1 MAKKEIEF
9 LKEKAK
15 KFYSNVKDL
24 FKKGDY
30 DLCVFNLE
38 QSCQLYIKYLIAKK
52 VGDWPKTHYL
62 EALIKR
68 LSEAY
73 DKREIYDYFLE
84 NELFFDDL
92 TDAYFT
98 TRYIPKVF
106 NKSLA
111 EKLIEGYQKFLKFLE
126 KTINE
131 KFNSNK

>member
-1 MAKKEIEF
+1 
-9 LKEKAK
+9 
-15 KFYSNVKDL
+15 
-24 FKKGDY
+24 
-30 DLCVFNLE
+30 
-38 QSCQLYIKYLIAKK
+38 LIAKK

>member
-1 MAKKEIEF
+1 MTKKEIKF

-15 KFYSNVKDL
+15 KFYLNALSL
-24 FKKGDY
+24 FKKRDY
-30 DLCVFNLE
+30 DLCAFNLE

-52 VGDWPKTHYL
+52 VGDWPKTPNL
-62 EALIKR
+62 KILIKI

-73 DKREIYDYFLE
+73 DKPEIYDHLLE

-98 TRYIPKVF
+98 SRYIPKVF
-106 NKSLA
+106 SKNVA
-111 EKLIEGYQKFLKFLE
+111 EKLIDGYKDFLKFIE
-126 KTINE
+126 KTLNE

>member
-9 LKEKAK
+9 LKEKAR
-15 KFYSNVKDL
+15 KFYSNAKDL

-30 DLCVFNLE
+30 DLCAFNLE

-62 EALIKR
+62 ETLIKR

-73 DKREIYDYFLE
+73 DKPEIYDYLLE

-98 TRYIPKVF
+98 SRYIPKVF
-106 NKSLA
+106 SKSVA
-111 EKLIEGYQKFLKFLE
+111 EKLIDGYKNFLKFIE

-131 KFNSNK
+131 KLNSNK